1 MHNILWMEYLPAF
14 GHLVTNH
21 QNQDSPLWR
30 GWRAVRQRTGE
41 FFYHGFCG
49 LDGSF
54 PMRDCEQDKNPI
66 NPLER
71 MEGGTPEDRGVLT
84 TDRTDKSC
92 GGRNGSKS
100 LLLSP
105 GLRPC
110 SPMRMLSHESKLPCL
125 SIHIRLV
132 CPLADKESHKTK
144 KLPLAVQNEPPSEA
158 TDSYLKP
165 MRSLS
170 CGVLPSR
177 QMFGGVS

>member
-1 MHNILWMEYLPAF
+1 MYNILWMEYLPAF
-14 GHLVTNH
+14 IR
-21 QNQDSPLWR
+21 SPCYKSPKPGQPPLER
-30 GWRAVRQRTGE
+30 MGK

-54 PMRDCEQDKNPI
+54 PMRGWEQNKNKI

-144 KLPLAVQNEPPSEA
+144 
-158 TDSYLKP
+158 
-165 MRSLS
+165 
-170 CGVLPSR
+170 
-177 QMFGGVS
+177 

>member
-1 MHNILWMEYLPAF
+1 MVEKEEPILRRTALQAVFVICYLY
-14 GHLVTNH
+14 
-21 QNQDSPLWR
+21 R
-30 GWRAVRQRTGE
+30 GRCPRLLKVVPSRHRSACG
-41 FFYHGFCG
+41 FDFYHGFNG

-54 PMRDCEQDKNPI
+54 PMRGWEQNKNKI

-71 MEGGTPEDRGVLT
+71 VEGGTPEDRGVLT

-132 CPLADKESHKTK
+132 CRWQTRKATK
-144 KLPLAVQNEPPSEA
+144 QNSCPWQ
-158 TDSYLKP
+158 YK
-165 MRSLS
+165 MSLHRRLLTVTS
-170 CGVLPSR
+170 NL
-177 QMFGGVS
+177 

>member
-1 MHNILWMEYLPAF
+1 MYNILRMEYLPAS

-21 QNQDSPLWR
+21 QNQDSPLGEDGEVLLPR
-30 GWRAVRQRTGE
+30 ILRIGRIVSYARLGARQKPNKPLGE
-41 FFYHGFCG
+41 
-49 LDGSF
+49 D
-54 PMRDCEQDKNPI
+54 
-66 NPLER
+66 
-71 MEGGTPEDRGVLT
+71 EGGTPEDREVLT

-132 CPLADKESHKTK
+132 CRWQTRKATK
-144 KLPLAVQNEPPSEA
+144 QNSCPWQ
-158 TDSYLKP
+158 YK
-165 MRSLS
+165 MSLHRRLLTVTS
-170 CGVLPSR
+170 NL
-177 QMFGGVS
+177 